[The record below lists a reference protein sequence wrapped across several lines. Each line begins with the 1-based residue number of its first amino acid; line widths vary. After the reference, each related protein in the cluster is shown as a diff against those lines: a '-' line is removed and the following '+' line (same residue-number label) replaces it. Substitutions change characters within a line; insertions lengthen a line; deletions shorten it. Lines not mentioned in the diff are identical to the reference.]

1 MSGFSATWLALREPL
16 DLAAR
21 NKEVEAAFFEALP
34 AEAPKILD
42 LASGAGSTVA
52 ALAGEKSVIHWTL
65 SDYDSDLLSVAAS
78 RKYAIRPALLQT
90 REIDLAAN
98 LKELPFDAV
107 DAVTTSAFLDLVSET
122 FLTQLVEA
130 IVSSEKPF
138 LASLTYDG
146 RTGFSPAEP
155 LDQDLCDAMNRDQQ
169 TDKGFGPALGP
180 SAAERAIAL
189 FQAKG
194 YRIVSGESD
203 WVIGPQHEDFL
214 AEFLPGWIGAG
225 IKQGVGK
232 TAADH
237 WLQNRRSQIADSAF
251 NMIVGHLDFA
261 ALPA

>member
-21 NKEVEAAFFEALP
+21 NNDVEAAFFGALP
-34 AEAPKILD
+34 ADPPKILD

-52 ALAGEKSVIHWTL
+52 ALAGVKPGIHWIL

-78 RKYAIRPALLQT
+78 RDYATKPGSLQT
-90 REIDLAAN
+90 REIDLSAN

-107 DAVTTSAFLDLVSET
+107 DAITTSAFLDLVSET

-130 IVSSEKPF
+130 IVSSRRPF

-146 RTGFSPAEP
+146 RTGFIPAEP
-155 LDQDLCDAMNRDQQ
+155 LDQDLCDEMNRDQQ

-180 SAAERAIAL
+180 RAAERAIAL

-203 WVIGPQHEDFL
+203 WVICPQHEDFL

-225 IKQGVGK
+225 IKQGVEK
-232 TAADH
+232 SRAED
-237 WLQNRRSQIADSAF
+237 WLESRRSQIADSAF
-251 NMIVGHLDFA
+251 TMTVGHLDFV

>member
-21 NKEVEAAFFEALP
+21 NKEVEAAFFEVLP

-52 ALAGEKSVIHWTL
+52 ALAGEKPDIQWTL
-65 SDYDSDLLSVAAS
+65 SDYDADLLSVAAS
-78 RKYAIRPALLQT
+78 RKYATRPASLQT

-98 LKELPFDAV
+98 LMELPFDGV

-130 IVSSEKPF
+130 IVLSGKPF

-146 RTGFSPAEP
+146 RTGFEPVAP
-155 LDQDLCDAMNRDQQ
+155 LDQELRDAMNRDQQ

-180 SAAERAIAL
+180 KAAEQAIAL
-189 FQAKG
+189 FEARG
-194 YRIVSGESD
+194 YRVISGTSD
-203 WVIGPQHEDFL
+203 WIIGPQHEDFV
-214 AEFLPGWIGAG
+214 AEFLPGWVGAG
-225 IKQGVGK
+225 VKQGAQK
-232 TAADH
+232 SRADD
-237 WLQNRRSQIADSAF
+237 WLKSRRSQIADGAF
-251 NMIVGHLDFA
+251 NMTVGHLDLA

>member
-21 NKEVEAAFFEALP
+21 NNDVEAAFFGALSAAP
-34 AEAPKILD
+34 PKILD

-52 ALAGEKSVIHWTL
+52 SLAGAKPDIHWFL
-65 SDYDSDLLSVAAS
+65 SDYDADLLSVAAS
-78 RKYAIRPALLQT
+78 RDYATKPGSLQT

-107 DAVTTSAFLDLVSET
+107 DAITTSAFLDLVSEK

-130 IVSSEKPF
+130 IVSSKKPF
-138 LASLTYDG
+138 LACLTYDG

-155 LDQDLCDAMNRDQQ
+155 LDQDLCDAMNRDQK

-180 SAAERAIAL
+180 KAAEQAITL
-189 FQAKG
+189 FEARG
-194 YRIVSGESD
+194 YRVVSGTSD
-203 WVIGPQHEDFL
+203 WMIGPQHADFL
-214 AEFLPGWIGAG
+214 AEFLPGWVGIGV
-225 IKQGVGK
+225 KQGVGK
-232 TAADH
+232 SKADD
-237 WLQNRRSQIADSAF
+237 WLESRRSQIADGTF
-251 NMIVGHLDFA
+251 TMTVGHLDFA